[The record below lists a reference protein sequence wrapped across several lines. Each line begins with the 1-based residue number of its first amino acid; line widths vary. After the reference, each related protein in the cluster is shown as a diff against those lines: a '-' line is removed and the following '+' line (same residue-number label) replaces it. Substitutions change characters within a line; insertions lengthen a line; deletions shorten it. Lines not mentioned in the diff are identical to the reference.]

1 MVASESRERYL
12 ESDLRKHQGDGNV
25 LYLVL
30 VGDYNCLNPGDKQY
44 MCIFIVFKIY
54 LLKKQSDIFLYTFII
69 FFS

>member
-30 VGDYNCLNPGDKQY
+30 VGDYNCLNP
-44 MCIFIVFKIY
+44 
-54 LLKKQSDIFLYTFII
+54 
-69 FFS
+69 